1 MPAAQRASISQKP
14 RVLAVDDEPE
24 VAALLARALARFGL
38 AAVVHSSSLAALEA
52 FRAGPECFDLV
63 ITDNTMPSLTG
74 LELAASIRALRPD
87 IPILLVSGVTR
98 RQRGGSSDVS
108 SLLPKPFSVLQ
119 FRRAIEALLGGPP
132 ASWR

>member
-1 MPAAQRASISQKP
+1 MPACEVASISRKP

-24 VAALLARALARFGL
+24 VVALLARALERFGL
-38 AAVVHSSSLAALEA
+38 VAIVHSSSVAALDA

-63 ITDNTMPSLTG
+63 ITDNTMPCLTG

-87 IPILLVSGVTR
+87 IPILLVTGVTPR
-98 RQRGGSSDVS
+98 HRGGSSDVS

-119 FRRAIEALLGGPP
+119 FRQAIDALLSG
-132 ASWR
+132 R